1 VFIHVR
7 RIPSRVHERDLHRVF
22 ASYGRVLAV
31 RPIRDRE
38 SLIEM
43 ANPWQGKRAIEQLS
57 RSWDVEQQE
66 TQVDFGDFSRG

>member
-1 VFIHVR
+1 MLIHVR

-22 ASYGRVLAV
+22 AAFGRVIAV

-38 SLIEM
+38 SVIEM
-43 ANPWQGKRAIEQLS
+43 ANPWQAQRALAQLS

-66 TQVDFGDFSRG
+66 TQADYGDCSRG